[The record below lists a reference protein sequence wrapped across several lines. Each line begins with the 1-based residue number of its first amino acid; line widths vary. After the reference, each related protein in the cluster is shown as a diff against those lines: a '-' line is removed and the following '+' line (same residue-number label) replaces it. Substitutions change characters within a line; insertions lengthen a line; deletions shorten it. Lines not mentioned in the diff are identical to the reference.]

1 MSSGHNALGL
11 HQDRRPVRRD
21 RRPGQG
27 MSDMAAR
34 HAAVLPE
41 PRSEQISLRPR
52 PPVMLPIVIAAE
64 GVAFAVLLGL
74 NGSAVWQAA
83 RVLVTLMVTALAVW
97 FTGRAGRTGQGAT
110 ALALGLVG
118 TAAGTGVASG
128 GW

>member
-41 PRSEQISLRPR
+41 PRSEQVSLRPR
-52 PPVMLPIVIAAE
+52 PPVMLSILIVAE
-64 GVAFAVLLGL
+64 GVAFAVLRGL
-74 NGSAVWQAA
+74 DGSAVWQAA

-97 FTGRAGRTGQGAT
+97 FT
-110 ALALGLVG
+110 
-118 TAAGTGVASG
+118 
-128 GW
+128 